1 MDRTGTAPPPI
12 ESFLDYRAWLDA
24 WLTWK
29 KRVAPRFS
37 HRAFARRMG
46 QKSPSVGADLVAGRR
61 NLTDALLAPLAK
73 ATGLDADGRRYLA
86 LLVALD
92 RARTAD
98 ERAEAWERIARHRR
112 FRAARKI
119 EADGMRYVSDWVCP
133 AIREL
138 AQRADFQPDPAWVAR
153 TLVPPV
159 TEARA
164 RTALSTL
171 FDLGM
176 LQEGAAGRVE
186 PAEGAVVTPPE
197 VRGIAAR
204 AFHRGIFAL
213 AQEGLERF
221 SAPER
226 HYTGITVCIP
236 VALVPEIK
244 RDIQSFAEQMLER
257 CDGAGGPAERV
268 YQIHVAAF
276 PLSTALETDP

>member
-1 MDRTGTAPPPI
+1 MKRTEDQAPAI

-29 KRVAPRFS
+29 KRTSPRFS

-61 NLTDALLAPLAK
+61 NLTDALLGPLAK
-73 ATGLDADGRRYLA
+73 STELDADGRQYLA

-92 RARTAD
+92 RARSAE

-112 FRAARKI
+112 FREARKL

-138 AQRADFQPDPAWVAR
+138 AQRSDFVPDPSWVAK
-153 TLVPPV
+153 TLTPAVS
-159 TEARA
+159 EARA
-164 RTALSTL
+164 RSALQVV
-171 FDLGM
+171 FDLG
-176 LQEGAAGRVE
+176 LLEEGPDGRVR
-186 PAEGAVVTPPE
+186 PANAAVVTPPE

-204 AFHRGIFAL
+204 SFHRGIFDL
-213 AQEGLERF
+213 AKEGLERF

-226 HYTGITVCIP
+226 HYTGITVCVP
-236 VALVPEIK
+236 TALVPQIK
-244 RDIQSFAEQMLER
+244 RDIQSFAEQMLDR
-257 CDGAGGPAERV
+257 CDGTGAPAERV

-276 PLSTALETDP
+276 PLSNSMDPDT